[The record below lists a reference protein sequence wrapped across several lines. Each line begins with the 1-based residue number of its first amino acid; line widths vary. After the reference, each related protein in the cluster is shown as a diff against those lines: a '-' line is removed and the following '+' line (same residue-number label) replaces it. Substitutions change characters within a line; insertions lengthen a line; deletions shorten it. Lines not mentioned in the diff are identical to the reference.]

1 MTTERRSQAERDA
14 TTVEIGYALFSACF
28 LAALVFAAIAGPAA
42 VWELPQPVEKSLV
55 VAGAGIA
62 GVLGVLRVVH
72 VLWRHG
78 QRPETRPPGSEGSRA
93 GKDAADGEPGA

>member
-1 MTTERRSQAERDA
+1 MTTGRRSQAERDA
-14 TTVEIGYALFSACF
+14 ITVEIGYALFSACF

-42 VWELPQPVEKSLV
+42 VWELPHPVEKSLV
-55 VAGAGIA
+55 VVGAGIS

-78 QRPETRPPGSEGSRA
+78 QRPERLSPGGEGTRA
-93 GKDAADGEPGA
+93 GKDAAGGEPGA